1 MFKRLAL
8 MTMAATILAATP
20 AYAGQWMQDGNG
32 WWWQNDNGSYPAFTW
47 AWCDG
52 NHDGIGAV
60 SYTHLT
66 LPTIRPEGD
75 GIK

>member
-1 MFKRLAL
+1 
-8 MTMAATILAATP
+8 MTMAATILSATP

-52 NHDGIGAV
+52 NHDGIGEIT
-60 SYTHLT
+60 SLMKMDICPWIQQ
-66 LPTIRPEGD
+66 LR
-75 GIK
+75 KSL